1 MMDVEGDDGHGGGK
15 GDQADGDPVI
25 QSCDLNSD
33 FFWNEEQKSYCL
45 QNCSTDLERF
55 ICEMWEMSLCF
66 VISPTALN
74 NCPGSFSAVISAY

>member
-15 GDQADGDPVI
+15 GDQANGDPVI
-25 QSCDLNSD
+25 QSCELNSD
-33 FFWNEEQKSYCL
+33 FFRMKNKIILFTEL
-45 QNCSTDLERF
+45 LTDLERF

-74 NCPGSFSAVISAY
+74 NCPRSFSAVISAY